1 MKKTAFLFPGQG
13 SQSVGMGEEFYREYD
28 IVREIFDMAEE
39 ITRINISKLCFKGP
53 MEDLTMTVNLQPAVT
68 AVNLACLAVMERE
81 NTAYQ
86 YCAGHSLGEYG
97 ALCAAGVNSK
107 EDTIRLVYKRGE
119 LMHREAGKHQG
130 AMHAIVG
137 LPIEAVSEL
146 VAKVQKKGI
155 VSVANHNT
163 QQQIVITGAPPAV
176 DQVSSMAV
184 AQGAK
189 SVALKVSG
197 AWHSEL
203 IKGAQ
208 DEFKDC
214 LDTIGFEAPQKQV
227 FFNVTAA
234 EEEDPAEIRNIMAR
248 QLCSPVRWY
257 DTMNKLMEAEVEVF
271 VEVGPGRVLAGLLKK
286 TLPRDYPGKFYNVAN
301 MKQLEIFLNTA

>member
-1 MKKTAFLFPGQG
+1 
-13 SQSVGMGEEFYREYD
+13 
-28 IVREIFDMAEE
+28 
-39 ITRINISKLCFKGP
+39 
-53 MEDLTMTVNLQPAVT
+53 
-68 AVNLACLAVMERE
+68 
-81 NTAYQ
+81 
-86 YCAGHSLGEYG
+86 
-97 ALCAAGVNSK
+97 
-107 EDTIRLVYKRGE
+107 
-119 LMHREAGKHQG
+119 MHREACKHQG
-130 AMHAIVG
+130 AMHAILG

-146 VAKVQKKGI
+146 VAKVQKNGI

-163 QQQIVITGAPPAV
+163 QQQIVITGTPPAV
-176 DQVSSMAV
+176 EQVSSMAV
-184 AQGAK
+184 AKGAK

-301 MKQLEIFLNTA
+301 MKQLEKFLNTA